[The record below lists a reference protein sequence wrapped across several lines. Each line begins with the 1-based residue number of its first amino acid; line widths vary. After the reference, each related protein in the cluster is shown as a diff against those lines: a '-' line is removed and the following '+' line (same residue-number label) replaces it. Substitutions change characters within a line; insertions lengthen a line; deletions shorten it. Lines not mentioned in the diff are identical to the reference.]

1 MRDLTQQLVSQVP
14 KGLPTPKPLIQ
25 ESVFLHHSANIV
37 LPTQFLTI
45 RLQVSELSGV
55 LKALQ
60 SPFPS
65 QVIDSAQVELQ
76 TR

>member
-1 MRDLTQQLVSQVP
+1 MRDLTKQLVSQVP
-14 KGLPTPKPLIQ
+14 KVLPTPKPQ
-25 ESVFLHHSANIV
+25 AKESVFLHHSANIV

-45 RLQVSELSGV
+45 RLQVSELSAI

-65 QVIDSAQVELQ
+65 QSIDSAQAELQ